1 MKIIYLD
8 ETMFTKQTYATHD
21 FGSKHHIVEVDEAD
35 VYMGYVCTIAAISG
49 EKGVEHMKTG
59 NQAINGETFAVFL
72 DELSKKQKG
81 K

>member
-1 MKIIYLD
+1 M
-8 ETMFTKQTYATHD
+8 
-21 FGSKHHIVEVDEAD
+21 VEVDEAD
-35 VYMGYVCTIAAISG
+35 VYMGYVCAIAAISS
-49 EKGVEHMKTG
+49 EKGVEHMKTS